1 MSSGL
6 TQMLT
11 AAGALA
17 VVLLLLAAGAR
28 VLRPNTWPRPA
39 QATKLLALRE
49 SVALDTKRR
58 LHLVQCGGRQVV
70 LLTGGAQ
77 DLVVGWIEPPA

>member
-1 MSSGL
+1 MTGSL
-6 TQMLT
+6 
-11 AAGALA
+11 GALLTEA
-17 VVLLLLAAGAR
+17 AALLAVLLLITAGVRLFRARGWAAPAR
-28 VLRPNTWPRPA
+28 AGKVLV
-39 QATKLLALRE
+39 LRE

-77 DLVVGWIEPPA
+77 DVVVGWIEPPT